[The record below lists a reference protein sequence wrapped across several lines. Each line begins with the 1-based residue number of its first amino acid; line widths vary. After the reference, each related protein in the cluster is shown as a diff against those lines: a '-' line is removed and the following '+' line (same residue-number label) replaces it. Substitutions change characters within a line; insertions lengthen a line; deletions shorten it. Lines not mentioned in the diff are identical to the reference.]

1 MDEGF
6 GYIIDAMVGGALP
19 SLRYLNVDSGAWEW
33 CWLKDNKL
41 TENIPLISY
50 VLMPI
55 TDDDRRLIGGAAKE
69 AAEKALE
76 WAGIKKQW

>member
-33 CWLKDNKL
+33 C
-41 TENIPLISY
+41 
-50 VLMPI
+50 
-55 TDDDRRLIGGAAKE
+55 
-69 AAEKALE
+69 
-76 WAGIKKQW
+76 